1 LTSDQNVDEAEFLG
15 VELAYQHFFDELPG
29 IWSNFGVQAN
39 YTYIDASTDPQPLN
53 FDSPN
58 FLTGVGDGVNDAN
71 IVDGDGNGEADSDGR
86 IYRYGLNNFL
96 GTSKNTANIVG
107 IYQDEKLEFRL
118 AYNYR
123 SEYLTSYSDFVTA
136 NPLFVEGR
144 GQFDGSVKYDLTDA
158 LQLRLQV
165 SDILGTN
172 TVLEQQ
178 VDLSGQR
185 YRRAEIKGDRRI
197 KFGLRYNFW

>member
-1 LTSDQNVDEAEFLG
+1 MEESIAMVSITS
-15 VELAYQHFFDELPG
+15 
-29 IWSNFGVQAN
+29 S
-39 YTYIDASTDPQPLN
+39 
-53 FDSPN
+53 
-58 FLTGVGDGVNDAN
+58 
-71 IVDGDGNGEADSDGR
+71 GR
-86 IYRYGLNNFL
+86 QKIRQI
-96 GTSKNTANIVG
+96 SS
-107 IYQDEKLEFRL
+107 
-118 AYNYR
+118 

-136 NPLFVEGR
+136 NPLFVKGR
-144 GQFDGSVKYDLTDA
+144 GQFDGSVKYDVTDA